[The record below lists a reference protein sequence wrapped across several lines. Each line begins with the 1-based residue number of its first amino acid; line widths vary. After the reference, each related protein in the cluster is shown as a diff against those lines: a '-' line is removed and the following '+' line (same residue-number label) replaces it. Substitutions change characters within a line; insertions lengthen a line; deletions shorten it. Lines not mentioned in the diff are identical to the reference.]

1 MQNLI
6 AVLYS
11 KEQKCWHI
19 ETLMEYL
26 LSNQRYF
33 LDATKVQQYRLVC
46 LFNTLDEAKS
56 FIENNRDI
64 FRKVVDKTN

>member
-19 ETLMEYL
+19 ESLNEYMESNIRFL
-26 LSNQRYF
+26 LGIQ
-33 LDATKVQQYRLVC
+33 KVQQYKLVIVFDEYKDASKFINDNQDK
-46 LFNTLDEAKS
+46 FN
-56 FIENNRDI
+56 
-64 FRKVVDKTN
+64 

>member
-19 ETLMEYL
+19 ETLQEYL
-26 LSNQRYF
+26 LSNQRYL
-33 LDATKVQQYRLVC
+33 LDVTKVQQYRLVIVFDEYKDASKFISDNQDK
-46 LFNTLDEAKS
+46 FN
-56 FIENNRDI
+56 
-64 FRKVVDKTN
+64 